1 VVIDPLG
8 GRHELLHE
16 GGGLREAGEAE
27 GAGDRVPLAHPLG
40 EDGETAV
47 DLVIGE
53 YGKLGHAHLR

>member
-1 VVIDPLG
+1 VASGKPAKRKVRVI
-8 GRHELLHE
+8 
-16 GGGLREAGEAE
+16 
-27 GAGDRVPLAHPLG
+27 RVPLAHPLG